1 MHGKDFFRHVEI
13 NSTEKESVRK
23 SKEYLL
29 EIGDSKINDILP
41 TTHAVAYTPL
51 CNATVQ
57 GFYDVVER
65 YLDESVY
72 PSLDVNKPST
82 NNCYP
87 VHEILTKCK
96 GTQTGNPLPI
106 TSIGK
111 KEKELFFKILDRTD
125 KRSLFTET
133 NRLRLSPLQTAIETL
148 DKEIISALVDKMVG
162 KDFFPS
168 GYKISADMVSPL
180 YYAIGY
186 KHQILNFSK
195 FLEKEEISV
204 SNPATLF
211 RPGFSAS
218 EKKESLG
225 HDIESYF
232 RHIILQYQSNSL
244 SQKESQELHAKI
256 NSIVEVLISKTQDV
270 DEFILWSLNTPI
282 KQEQGCTAFL
292 LACEWN
298 DTIVCRK
305 LIEAGADITKAVG
318 NCPSMSLPN
327 GRPLYTPN
335 NFLYRAIHFK
345 SWDCLE
351 MALTEYK
358 GKISR
363 QMHCSEVQMTP
374 LVYFLCYV
382 QTMEFTEAQY
392 LCERFIPLFQSAG
405 ASFDEPTILGSASD
419 ILKMK

>member
-1 MHGKDFFRHVEI
+1 MF
-13 NSTEKESVRK
+13 
-23 SKEYLL
+23 LL
-29 EIGDSKINDILP
+29 LWIKWL
-41 TTHAVAYTPL
+41 
-51 CNATVQ
+51 
-57 GFYDVVER
+57 ER
-65 YLDESVY
+65 
-72 PSLDVNKPST
+72 
-82 NNCYP
+82 
-87 VHEILTKCK
+87 I
-96 GTQTGNPLPI
+96 
-106 TSIGK
+106 
-111 KEKELFFKILDRTD
+111 
-125 KRSLFTET
+125 
-133 NRLRLSPLQTAIETL
+133 
-148 DKEIISALVDKMVG
+148 
-162 KDFFPS
+162 FFPS
-168 GYKISADMVSPL
+168 DYKISADMVSPL

-256 NSIVEVLISKTQDV
+256 NSIIVVLISKTQDV

-282 KQEQGCTAFL
+282 KQEQGCTALL

-298 DTIVCRK
+298 DTIVCKK

-318 NCPSMSLPN
+318 KCPSMSLPN
-327 GRPLYTPN
+327 GIPLYTPN

-351 MALTEYK
+351 MVLTEYK

-363 QMHCSEVQMTP
+363 QMHCGEVQMTP

-382 QTMEFTEAQY
+382 QTMEFTEAQH